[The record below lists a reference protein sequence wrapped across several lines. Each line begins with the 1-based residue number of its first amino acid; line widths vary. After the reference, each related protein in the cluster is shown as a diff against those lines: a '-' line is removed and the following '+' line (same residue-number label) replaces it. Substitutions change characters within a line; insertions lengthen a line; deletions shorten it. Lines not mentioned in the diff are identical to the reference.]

1 MKPKM
6 NNQLLR
12 AALAARAVAVNTAET
27 MALDPAYD
35 GILKHD
41 RILAANDS
49 LLNQAYLSEPL
60 TNFAVGF
67 RDSTDLETELEFLAP
82 RVSVPRRFTYR
93 KFNNAEEFYSETT
106 EDERP
111 MRGSFKEVEYTSTE
125 VEAKTA
131 NRGLTITVDLDEVA
145 DQSAWQEVYT
155 AKLLR
160 RLRRNAVRRAAAL
173 ISAGATNTAKTWDTT
188 AGKDP
193 DQDVIGD
200 LITAAGASGV
210 RPNRVAYGETAW
222 SKRGLAHRAQ
232 SSAGGFASASLTA
245 EALAGLLGVE
255 GVLKSMARYS
265 SSASARTEVVS
276 NLVLMYNAI
285 SGADVEDA
293 SNVKRFVSPV
303 LGGGDVR
310 VYVQQVNAKLY
321 TITVEH
327 YELIKLTSTLGIRKF
342 TVS

>member
-1 MKPKM
+1 MKAKIDP
-6 NNQLLR
+6 QILR
-12 AALAARAVAVNTAET
+12 AIQARNVAINVAET
-27 MALDPAYD
+27 MSYEPVFD
-35 GILKHD
+35 GRIEHD
-41 RILAANDS
+41 KIVAANDS
-49 LLNQAYLSEPL
+49 LLNQAYLSQPL

-67 RDSTDLETELEFLAP
+67 RDSADLEAELEFLAP
-82 RVSVPRRFTYR
+82 RVEVPRRFSYR
-93 KFNNAEEFYSETT
+93 KFDNAEEFHSETT
-106 EDERP
+106 DDERP
-111 MRGSFKEVEYTSTE
+111 IRGAFKQVEYTATE
-125 VEAKTA
+125 VEAKTT
-131 NRGLTITVDLDEVA
+131 NRGLMIAVDLDEVA
-145 DQSAWQEVYT
+145 DQSAWQEKYT

-173 ISAGATNTAKTWDTT
+173 LSGGATNTAKTWDTT

-193 DQDVIGD
+193 DQDVIAD

-210 RPNRVAYGETAW
+210 RPNRIAYGETAW

-232 SSAGGFASASLTA
+232 DKAGGFASASLTA
-245 EALAGLLGVE
+245 EQLAGLLGVE
-255 GVLKSMARYS
+255 GVLRSMARYT

-276 NLVLMYNAI
+276 NLVLMFNAI
-285 SGADVEDA
+285 SGADTEDS

-303 LGGGDVR
+303 EGGGDVR
-310 VYVQQVNAKLY
+310 VYVQQVNAKIF